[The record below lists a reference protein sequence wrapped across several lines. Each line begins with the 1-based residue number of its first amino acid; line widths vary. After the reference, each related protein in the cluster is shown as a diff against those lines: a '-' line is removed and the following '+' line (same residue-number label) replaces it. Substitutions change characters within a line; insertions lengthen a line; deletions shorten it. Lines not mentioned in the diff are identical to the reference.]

1 MCNNDY
7 LTVLTLERNNL
18 TSQNLIQRFE
28 VIIFNGVDY
37 VIITFG
43 VLRCVAYIE

>member
-28 VIIFNGVDY
+28 VIIFNGVDSIMLLLLL
-37 VIITFG
+37 VF
-43 VLRCVAYIE
+43 

>member
-18 TSQNLIQRFE
+18 TSQNLIQRFQ
-28 VIIFNGVDY
+28 VIIFNGVDS
-37 VIITFG
+37 IM
-43 VLRCVAYIE
+43 

>member
-18 TSQNLIQRFE
+18 TSQNLIQRFQ
-28 VIIFNGVDY
+28 VTILNGVDS
-37 VIITFG
+37 IM
-43 VLRCVAYIE
+43 